1 MSKQRQAAVAAIV
14 MSLLLAGCRQSG
26 TAQRTAPATVAPA
39 ADTAKAMVPHA
50 ASSGALAAMEGTLQN
65 VYATLNKS
73 VVNIQVLQ
81 KARPMDQNVPG
92 LGQFGPF
99 NGPMGPGG
107 QPRGFARQGSGSGF
121 VWDTKGHIITNNHV
135 VAEADKIR
143 VTFNDGT
150 MVSAKVVGSDPDSDL
165 AVVKVELGADRLAP
179 VTLAD
184 STQVKVG
191 QMAIAIG
198 NPFGLEGTM
207 TVGFVSALGRLLP
220 TQSNGDQPN
229 YNIPDVLQTDAPI
242 NPGNSGGVL
251 ADSGGNIIGVTS
263 AIISPAG
270 ASAGIGFAIP
280 SAVVAK
286 VVPTLITKGRYEHP
300 YLGIV
305 GLTLNPDL
313 AKAMGLKTDQRGGL
327 VSEVVPGSPA
337 DKAGVRGS
345 DRKADLDG
353 DQISVGG
360 DVITA
365 LDDKAIRSFDD
376 VVTELARTG
385 EVGKTITLTV
395 LRGGKTEKLPIQLSA
410 RPNHGSDDTA
420 AKPTAAE
427 GGNGVK
433 LGIVAGTL
441 TPEVAKAMGLKE
453 TQKGV
458 LVQAVDSGSAADKA
472 SLRGSFKPLPGDR
485 DTKVGG
491 DIIVALDGKAIDDLP
506 GLQTLLTQV
515 KPGGT
520 ATLSVL
526 RDGKKVDVKVT
537 FGQ

>member
-1 MSKQRQAAVAAIV
+1 MSKQRQAAAAALAV
-14 MSLLLAGCRQSG
+14 SLLLAGCRQG
-26 TAQRTAPATVAPA
+26 NTAQKTASEAAAQVGSDAP
-39 ADTAKAMVPHA
+39 KAMVPHT
-50 ASSGALAAMEGTLQN
+50 ASAGASAAMEGTLQN
-65 VYATLNKS
+65 VYASLNKS

-81 KARPMDQNVPG
+81 KAKQMDQQLPG
-92 LGQFGPF
+92 LAPFGPF
-99 NGPMGPGG
+99 GGQMGPQGR
-107 QPRGFARQGSGSGF
+107 PRGYARQGSGSGF

-150 MVSAKVVGSDPDSDL
+150 IVSGKVVGADPDSDL
-165 AVVKVELGADRLAP
+165 AVVKVDLSADRLAP

-184 STQVKVG
+184 STKVKVG

-220 TQSNGDQPN
+220 TQGSGDEPN

-270 ASAGIGFAIP
+270 ANAGIGFAIP

-300 YLGIV
+300 YLGLV

-313 AKAMGLKTDQRGGL
+313 SKAMGLKADQRGGL
-327 VSEVVPGSPA
+327 VAEVVPGSPA

-345 DRKADLDG
+345 DRKADIDG
-353 DQISVGG
+353 DQVNVGG

-365 LDDKAIRSFDD
+365 LDDKPVRSFDD

-385 EVGKTITLTV
+385 EVGKTISLTV
-395 LRGGKTEKLPIQLSA
+395 LRGGKTEKLQVALSA
-410 RPNHGSDDTA
+410 RPSHGNEEA
-420 AKPTAAE
+420 AKPT
-427 GGNGVK
+427 GDTPTGGVK

-441 TPEVAKAMGLKE
+441 TPEVAKAMGLKDS
-453 TQKGV
+453 QKGV
-458 LVQAVDSGSAADKA
+458 LVQAVDAGSPADKA
-472 SLRGSFKPLPGDR
+472 GLRGSFKPMPGDR

-491 DIIVALDGKAIDDLP
+491 DVVIALDGKQVDDLP
-506 GLQTLLTQV
+506 GLQGMLTQV
-515 KPGGT
+515 KPGGA
-520 ATLSVL
+520 ATVTVL
-526 RDGKKVDVKVT
+526 RDGRKLDIKVS
-537 FGQ
+537 FAQ